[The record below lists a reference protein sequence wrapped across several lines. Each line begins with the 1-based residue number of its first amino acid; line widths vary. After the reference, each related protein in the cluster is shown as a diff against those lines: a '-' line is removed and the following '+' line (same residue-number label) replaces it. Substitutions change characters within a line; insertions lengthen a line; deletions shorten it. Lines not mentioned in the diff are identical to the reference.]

1 MYHRGIFLRLNP
13 CIWVVMMMITA
24 TVHEAVG
31 QNAVEVRRNGAV
43 PYPAIWP
50 GGPGRDSLPSW
61 AIPGAIRFSRWDGGR
76 IETAKAFLS
85 GWPGLNPP
93 DPNILYTMTNW
104 YDPKTVHFITDARIN
119 LIWVTLS
126 VGFSNET
133 EEKHR
138 DEVRR
143 YIAECHRNGIHVMA
157 YESIGNIF
165 WEDMFQ
171 AAPESKA
178 WLAKDKDGKPVPYSA
193 GTYQKMGRITRY
205 MADFSNTQWR
215 AYLLK
220 RIDLAIDSGAD
231 GLIYDN
237 NFGSTLF
244 ELYPLLFQ
252 HAAKRKK
259 DFLMMANFHSDTY
272 VLNRLLNCITTEDGL
287 EPGLY
292 SSSSPGYADI
302 KSGHPYLLPVQGKFL
317 VNNIG
322 LLRTH
327 ETLSE
332 GWKPVFIEDG
342 RREHAERMVGFMSA
356 ARSQL
361 ALAENMMFGI
371 AEEQYVEARPAYQ
384 LATGDAGALATWKAI
399 GKYNQFFKDHQEL
412 YTGARSQAPL
422 AILLDDHSD
431 GVALLDGLAARRVLF
446 KVIYDR
452 DVTAKTLSPY
462 KAVAILTARS
472 VRNSALS
479 AMKDF
484 VGQGGRLI
492 VAQQAASLD
501 ENGAQRVRPAFFNGH
516 LGKGEST
523 YFENLP
529 AINEL
534 VGSLLA
540 ASGQPSIRLKA
551 PPGVLYNIT
560 EQPETK
566 RTLIHILNYTL
577 DPVTDL
583 ELQVNDTVHDVR
595 IISPDGDE
603 SEKPLTGLTSRD
615 GRFIIPR
622 LQTYSIVVLNHQ

>member
-1 MYHRGIFLRLNP
+1 
-13 CIWVVMMMITA
+13 MISA
-24 TVHEAVG
+24 AAHAAVG
-31 QNAVEVRRNGAV
+31 QNAVEVRPNEEA
-43 PYPAIWP
+43 PYPAVWP
-50 GGPGRDSLPSW
+50 GGPGRDSVPSW
-61 AIPGAIRFSRWDGGR
+61 AIPGEIRFSRWDGGR

-104 YDPKTVHFITDARIN
+104 YDPKTVHFVTDARIN

-143 YIAECHRNGIHVMA
+143 YIAECHRNGVHVMA
-157 YESIGNIF
+157 YESIANIF

-171 AAPESKA
+171 AVPESKA
-178 WLAKDKDGKPVPYSA
+178 WLALSKDGKPVPYSA

-205 MADFSNTQWR
+205 MADLSNTHWR

-244 ELYPLLFQ
+244 DLYPLLFQ
-252 HAAKRKK
+252 HAAKRKR
-259 DFLMMANFHSDTY
+259 DFLMMANFHSETY

-292 SSSSPGYADI
+292 TSSSPGYGDI
-302 KSGHPYLLPVQGKFL
+302 KSSQPYLLPLQGKVL

-342 RREHAERMVGFMSA
+342 RREHAERMVGFMSP
-356 ARSQL
+356 ARTQL

-384 LATGDAGALATWKAI
+384 LTTGDAGALATWSAV
-399 GKYNQFFKDHQEL
+399 GRYNQFFKDHQDL

-431 GVALLDGLAARRVLF
+431 GVPLLDGLAARRVLF
-446 KVIYDR
+446 NVIYER
-452 DVTAKTLSPY
+452 DVTAQTLSPY
-462 KAVAILTARS
+462 KAVGILTARS
-472 VRNSALS
+472 VRDSSLSAL
-479 AMKDF
+479 KEF
-484 VGQGGRLI
+484 VRQGGRLI
-492 VAQQAASLD
+492 VAQPAGSLD
-501 ENGAQRVRPAFFNGH
+501 EKGNPRVRPAFFTGH
-516 LGKGEST
+516 LGNGEST
-523 YFENLP
+523 YFAQLP

-534 VGSLLA
+534 AGSLLA
-540 ASGQPSIRLKA
+540 ASGEPSIELKA
-551 PPGVLYNIT
+551 PPGILYNVT
-560 EQPETK
+560 EQREAK

-577 DPVTDL
+577 EPVTDL
-583 ELQVNDTVHDVR
+583 KLRVSGTFHDAK
-595 IISPDGDE
+595 IISPDGDG
-603 SEKPLTGLTSRD
+603 SETPLTGLASGGGAFTV
-615 GRFIIPR
+615 PR
-622 LQTYSIVVLNHQ
+622 LQTYSIVVLKHQ